1 LPSDGSL
8 KERGIGRQGIEEFL
22 EVKLISLGL

>member
-8 KERGIGRQGIEEFL
+8 KESGLGRKGIEEFL
-22 EVKLISLGL
+22 EVKFVSLGL